1 MSVWKHSGGTF
12 PTGFSFAEI
21 GGHGTTCPY
30 FMPPL
35 KGVTPHGV
43 GRCPKGRGDR
53 SVRGGPPLGGGEVL
67 SCNLLCNV
75 LECILFDICGDPS
88 VSAAHCQLPFQ
99 GSLIFL
105 IFSSWKVP
113 FATSHRDLA
122 KILLFLSGFTRG
134 AVLFAPRKKLPLF
147 VPFSVCP
154 EAWARGFRRLRTA
167 T

>member
-1 MSVWKHSGGTF
+1 MK
-12 PTGFSFAEI
+12 FS
-21 GGHGTTCPY
+21 HN
-30 FMPPL
+30 
-35 KGVTPHGV
+35 
-43 GRCPKGRGDR
+43 
-53 SVRGGPPLGGGEVL
+53 
-67 SCNLLCNV
+67 SCNIS
-75 LECILFDICGDPS
+75 EDPS
-88 VSAAHCQLPFQ
+88 VSAAHCQLLLSGPFCHFVTFPHSMGNHPFQ

-113 FATSHRDLA
+113 FATSHWDLA